1 MSDFSTVSID
11 TEIRDKLKIEAVK
24 EGTSIKDLI
33 KTIVDEY
40 FTKKKDYLNK
50 F

>member
-1 MSDFSTVSID
+1 MNEFSTVSID

-24 EGTSIKDLI
+24 EGKSIKDLI
-33 KTIVDEY
+33 KKIVDLY
-40 FTKKKDYLNK
+40 FEQKKDYINK

>member
-33 KTIVDEY
+33 KKIVDEY